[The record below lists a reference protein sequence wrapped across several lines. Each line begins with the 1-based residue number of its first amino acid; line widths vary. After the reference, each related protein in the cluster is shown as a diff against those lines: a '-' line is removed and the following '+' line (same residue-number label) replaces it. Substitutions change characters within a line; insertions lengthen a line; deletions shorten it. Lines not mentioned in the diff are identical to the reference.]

1 MAFDYTRLTATCAI
15 ESPEHATTLP
25 PEAYNSAELYAD
37 EVDRIFKRGWVPLCR
52 LEQLPAAGS
61 YYSIDI
67 LGTPL
72 VVTRD
77 RHDDIRVLSRNCT
90 HRWMEVCSGAGEAGV
105 LQCPY
110 HLWSFGLDGHLA
122 GAPEMK
128 QSAGFDRKEW
138 GLRQFRHE
146 VWKGFIF
153 VNFDGQAAPVAEQL
167 AGLAAVVDPYDFE
180 NYQIVEHTDWGVCD
194 WDWKIMVDNFMECY
208 HHMGPHR
215 GSLEDRFPATLSST
229 GEVGEYFTTM
239 WSKQVDGFPADPPF
253 LSPGAATLTPEHG
266 QKSLIFIA
274 YPLLQIAMGPAYMYW
289 LKTMPVGAGKVEIH
303 LEIAM
308 SPASMAAPGFEERRS
323 ELIKT
328 ICDIH
333 REDLDVCEAV
343 QKSVRAGVTAT
354 GRLSHLE
361 RPLWEFYRYLGRE
374 LGIIGRTAD
383 LASAG

>member
-1 MAFDYTRLTATCAI
+1 MAFDYSRLRATCAV
-15 ESPEHATTLP
+15 ESPDKAITLP
-25 PEAYNSAELYAD
+25 TEAYGSDDLYAA
-37 EVDRIFKRGWVPLCR
+37 EVDRIFKRGWIPLCR
-52 LEQLPAAGS
+52 VEQVPTPGT

-77 RHDDIRVLSRNCT
+77 RHSEIRVLSRNCT
-90 HRWMEVCSGAGEAGV
+90 HRWMEVCSGAGQANV

-128 QSAGFDRKEW
+128 MSPGFDRNAYPLKK
-138 GLRQFRHE
+138 FRHE
-146 VWKGFIF
+146 VWKGFVM
-153 VNFDGQAAPVAEQL
+153 VNFDGHAESLASRYAAL
-167 AGLAAVVDPYDFE
+167 D
-180 NYQIVEHTDWGVCD
+180 H
-194 WDWKIMVDNFMECY
+194 IMVDNFMECY

-215 GSLEDRFPATLSST
+215 GSLEDRFPAALSYT
-229 GEVGEYFTTM
+229 GEVGDYFTTM
-239 WSKQVDGFPADPPF
+239 WSQQKQGYPADPPF
-253 LSPGAATLTPEHG
+253 LTPGADTLTDLHRDR
-266 QKSLIFIA
+266 SLIFIA

-289 LKTMPVGAGKVEIH
+289 LKTLPLGAGKIELQLDIC
-303 LEIAM
+303 M
-308 SPASMAAPGFEERRS
+308 SPASLVAPNVEERRS
-323 ELIKT
+323 ELVKL

-333 REDLDVCEAV
+333 REDLDVCGAV
-343 QKSVRAGVTAT
+343 QRAIRSGVTST

-374 LGIIGRTAD
+374 LGLINSTTT